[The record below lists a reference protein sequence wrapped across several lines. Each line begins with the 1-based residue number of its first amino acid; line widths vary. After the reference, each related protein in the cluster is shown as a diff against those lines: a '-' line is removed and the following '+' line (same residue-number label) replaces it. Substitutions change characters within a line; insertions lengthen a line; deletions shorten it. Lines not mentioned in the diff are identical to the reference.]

1 MGARQIYMPKY
12 VTLHKWK
19 LQNVQKLEQ
28 DICIHI
34 KILWLW
40 FAQLQGTN
48 SHLKR
53 EAQQWADCSL
63 YSYESNCCY
72 YIAVPDIRGYAS
84 WTQGQREPVPWLYL
98 YATLRRRRR
107 RRRCRCRPS
116 AVCNSLILTLT
127 NSSLFIMHA
136 HKGGSG
142 TGEKDTR
149 SAHAAGSQAN
159 RPTACQSDSPTVR
172 QFVSPSVRQS
182 SSANA
187 IFVSSW
193 RSDGLS
199 DSPTVPLSGSIPS
212 LLSERR

>member
-1 MGARQIYMPKY
+1 M
-12 VTLHKWK
+12 
-19 LQNVQKLEQ
+19 QKLEQ
-28 DICIHI
+28 EICIHI

-63 YSYESNCCY
+63 HSYESNCCY

-84 WTQGQREPVPWLYL
+84 WTQGQREPVPWFYL
-98 YATLRRRRR
+98 YATLR

-127 NSSLFIMHA
+127 NSSPFIMHA

-159 RPTACQSDSPTVR
+159 RPTFCQSDSPTVR
-172 QFVSPSVRQS
+172 QCVSQATPMPSLYLADGLTLWLSVCPTVWQHS
-182 SSANA
+182 VIAVSATLA
-187 IFVSSW
+187 IIGVEIFIIFYS
-193 RSDGLS
+193 RSDAWNKS
-199 DSPTVPLSGSIPS
+199 KISPQFA
-212 LLSERR
+212 